1 MVMFLQAKRQVTK
14 KLRGMIL
21 GWHVGMLGEERGDLH
36 LCNKS
41 SHCFT
46 PNYTLI
52 PLLESNL
59 HKFQPRSINNAWWA
73 AHCYCK
79 RRILPVQWTSYRL
92 YKRALPANRLKCKFT
107 VFFGGLFVVN
117 CCPFAEKLWT
127 LWYEKVATNN
137 SPWTDKATSSKR
149 PFFLGFARNI

>member
-92 YKRALPANRLKCKFT
+92 YKRPFAENGLKCKIT
-107 VFFGGLFVVN
+107 DIFGGLLLN
-117 CCPFAEKLWT
+117 ICCPFTDRLWP
-127 LWYEKVATNN
+127 LWYEKVAINY
-137 SPWTDKATSSKR
+137 SPWTEKATSPKGQ
-149 PFFLGFARNI
+149 FFLGLSV